1 LLKAHQKKSVLVL
14 GGGIA
19 GLQAAIDLGN
29 LGFHVYLVERSPSVG
44 GRMAQLDKTF
54 PTNDC
59 SICILSPKM
68 NECSSHPNITLWTY
82 SELIK
87 IEGNIGAFRAKIKRK
102 SRYIIEDLCVG
113 CMQCVEE
120 CIYKKPKFPNEFD
133 LGLSKRKPIYKP
145 FPQAVPPL
153 VLIDAK
159 TCIQFKTGNC
169 EQNCAKACER
179 HAIDFNQKEEIT
191 DLKIGAVV
199 VATGFDMLDTSGIEE
214 YGACQIPNVVTG
226 LEFERLLSASGPTT
240 GHVLRPSDN
249 HAPKKI
255 AFIQCVGS
263 RDIRNHTYCS
273 GVCCMHAT
281 KEAILANEHDREV
294 MSTIFYTDIRA
305 AGKTFQEYVTRAK
318 KEYSVSYIRSR
329 PAFVKEDENTGD
341 LYVTYEETTTREK
354 RSDAFD
360 MVVLCQALEPSGTD
374 GLSEIL
380 GFSLDAHG
388 FIQIP
393 NPLSAPVDTTRPG
406 VLAVGFATGPRDIPE
421 SVVLASAA
429 AGRVAELLR
438 S

>member
-1 LLKAHQKKSVLVL
+1 MTKIHQKESILVL

-19 GLQAAIDLGN
+19 GLQVAIDLGN
-29 LGFHVYLVERSPSVG
+29 LGFHVYLVEHAPSVG

-68 NECSSHPNITLWTY
+68 NECSSHTNITLWTY
-82 SELIK
+82 SELAK
-87 IEGNIGAFRAKIKRK
+87 IEGNLGNFKAKIKRK
-102 SRYIIEDLCVG
+102 PRYIIEDLCVG

-120 CIYKKPKFPNEFD
+120 CIYRKPKFPNEFD

-145 FPQAVPPL
+145 FPQAVPPV

-159 TCIQFKTGNC
+159 TCIQFKTGHC
-169 EQNCAKACER
+169 EQTCARACER
-179 HAIDFNQKEEIT
+179 NAIDFHQREVIT
-191 DLKIGAVV
+191 DIKIDAVV
-199 VATGFDMLDTSGIEE
+199 VATGFDVMDASGIEE
-214 YGACQIPNVVTG
+214 YGASRIPNVITG

-249 HAPKKI
+249 RAPKKI

-263 RDIRNHTYCS
+263 RDIRNHAYCS
-273 GVCCMHAT
+273 AVCCMHAT
-281 KEAILANEHDREV
+281 KEAILANEHNREV
-294 MSTIFYTDIRA
+294 RSTIFYTDIRA

-318 KEYSVSYIRSR
+318 NEYAVSYIRSR
-329 PAFVKEDENTGD
+329 PALVEEDEKTGD
-341 LYVTYEETTTREK
+341 VHVTYEETTTREK
-354 RSDAFD
+354 KSDAFD
-360 MVVLCQALEPSGTD
+360 MVVLCQALVPSSTN

-380 GFSLDAHG
+380 GFNLDAHG

-393 NPLSAPVDTTRPG
+393 NPLSAPVDTTRSG

-421 SVVLASAA
+421 SVVTASAA